1 MGLIPNGE
9 PFLMHGL
16 ISRAVARLAILLVVL
31 CAVPAQAQV
40 TIFSPFNIADAM
52 DKDVRKLADIPYAD
66 GKRMKLDV
74 YQPAELSGPAPVV
87 MFIYGGAWRAGD
99 KFEYEF
105 AGRAFAAAGYVT
117 VIADYRLYPEVKYP
131 DFLEDNARAIKW
143 IEDNIAE
150 FGGDTS
156 RFFLAGHSAGAYN
169 AMMLALD
176 RSFVREFGVTMP
188 VLAVA
193 GISGPYN
200 FYPFEYG
207 EVRETFGDAANPEG
221 TQPINLVTADTPPI
235 MLLSGTGDPIVRIQN
250 STALAEKLRAQ
261 GIWVTEKYY
270 EGFGH
275 LEPVVALGAMMRFR
289 MPVLKDITDFFQTF
303 GAFPSGTPR
312 PFFTPEP
319 PADSMTAVIEEMD
332 GILAPISNGG
342 RRNE

>member
-1 MGLIPNGE
+1 
-9 PFLMHGL
+9 MHGV
-16 ISRAVARLAILLVVL
+16 ISRAVAPIAVLIVVL
-31 CAVPAQAQV
+31 CAAPALAQV
-40 TIFSPFNIADAM
+40 TIFSPFNIAEAM
-52 DKDVRKLADIPYAD
+52 DKDVRKLADIAFAD
-66 GKRMKLDV
+66 GQRMKLDV

-87 MFIYGGAWRAGD
+87 MFIYGGGWRAGD

-117 VIADYRLYPEVKYP
+117 VIADYRLFPEVRYP

-188 VLAVA
+188 VLALA

-207 EVRETFGDAANPEG
+207 EVRETFGGAANPEG

-235 MLLSGTGDPIVRIQN
+235 MLLSGTSDPIVRVQN
-250 STALAEKLRAQ
+250 STALAEKLRGR

-275 LEPVVALGAMMRFR
+275 LEPVMALGAMMRFR
-289 MPVLKDITDFFQTF
+289 LPVLKDITDFFQTF

-312 PFFTPEP
+312 PFYTPEP
-319 PADSMTAVIEEMD
+319 PADSMTAVISEMER
-332 GILAPISNGG
+332 ILAPISNGG

>member
-1 MGLIPNGE
+1 
-9 PFLMHGL
+9 MHGL
-16 ISRAVARLAILLVVL
+16 ISRVVARLAILLVVL
-31 CAVPAQAQV
+31 CAVPTQAQV
-40 TIFSPFNIADAM
+40 TIFSPFNIAEAM
-52 DKDVRKLADIPYAD
+52 DADVKKLADIPYAD

-131 DFLEDNARAIKW
+131 GFLEDNARAIKW

-176 RSFVREFGVTMP
+176 RSFVREFDVTMP
-188 VLAVA
+188 VLAIA

-207 EVRETFGDAANPEG
+207 EVRETFGEAPNPEG

-235 MLLSGTGDPIVRIQN
+235 LLLSGTSDPIVRVQN

-275 LEPVVALGAMMRFR
+275 LEPVIALGAMMRFR
-289 MPVLKDITDFFQTF
+289 MPVLQDITDFFQTF

-319 PADSMTAVIEEMD
+319 PADSMTAVIDEMET
-332 GILAPISNGG
+332 ILAPISDGG

>member
-1 MGLIPNGE
+1 MPA
-9 PFLMHGL
+9 PTF
-16 ISRAVARLAILLVVL
+16 RALARLAIALLVLWV
-31 CAVPAQAQV
+31 VPAQAQV
-40 TIFSPFNIADAM
+40 TIFSPFNIAEAM
-52 DKDVRKLADIPYAD
+52 DQDVRKLADIPYAD

-117 VIADYRLYPEVKYP
+117 VIADYRLFPEVKYP
-131 DFLEDNARAIKW
+131 DFLEDNARAMKW
-143 IEDNIAE
+143 IEDHIAD

-156 RFFLAGHSAGAYN
+156 RFFLVGHSAGAYN

-176 RSFVREFGVTMP
+176 RSFVREFDVTMP

-207 EVRETFGDAANPEG
+207 EVRETFGDAPNPEG
-221 TQPINLVTADTPPI
+221 TQPINLVTADAPPV
-235 MLLSGTGDPIVRIQN
+235 MLLSGTSDPIVRVQN

-275 LEPVVALGAMMRFR
+275 LEPVIALGAMMRFR
-289 MPVLKDITDFFQTF
+289 MPVLQDITDFFQTF

-319 PADSMTAVIEEMD
+319 PADSMTAVIDEMET
-332 GILAPISNGG
+332 ILAPISDGG
-342 RRNE
+342 ARGQ